1 MYFIA
6 SSFGTPITRKA
17 STTGVNSRK
26 GDRHSHELGPLPW
39 KERLWGQVSAVSAGR
54 RGSLWASLAPTGW
67 MQSWS
72 LHSNVWIE
80 SKRQWHK
87 LKHKRLNLEIRRNLF
102 PKRMVQHWGW
112 GSGTSGC
119 PQPGRFEAQTG
130 WNLEQ
135 AGLAQ
140 YLNTLW
146 VGGQQFLA
154 DWFILCVGF
163 VLTWCFTF
171 YGMFHFFFILGG
183 DSIWLE
189 LYSSWIVTVSHCGQL
204 LFL

>member
-1 MYFIA
+1 MYFTA
-6 SSFGTPITRKA
+6 SSFRTPITRKA
-17 STTGVNSRK
+17 STTAVNSVK
-26 GDRHSHELGPLPW
+26 GDRHSYGLGPLAW

-80 SKRQWHK
+80 SKRQW
-87 LKHKRLNLEIRRNLF
+87 LKHERISLEIRRNLF
-102 PKRMVQHWGW
+102 PMRMVQQWGW
-112 GSGTSGC
+112 GSGSFGC

-146 VGGQQFLA
+146 EGGQQFLA
-154 DWFILCVGF
+154 DRFILSVGC

-171 YGMFHFFFILGG
+171 YGMFHIFVILGG

-189 LYSSWIVTVSHCGQL
+189 LCS
-204 LFL
+204 